1 MARTLDEGARD
12 DPEHARR
19 SQDVYMQKA
28 VKRAAQ
34 TVYVRGGEV
43 HGMLDAARHQGR
55 GPSSHAALRAR
66 NNRVITTQGA
76 DQGRYPH
83 VSQAPPGAS
92 APTMASRTKQ
102 KEEARAR
109 RLAEEQARAERARR
123 DRRIRMVGGIVLA
136 AVVLVGILIAV
147 SSSGG
152 KKSGLQHGGAANGT
166 IAAVTQ
172 MFAGIPQSGPTLG
185 NPKAPVTMT
194 YFGDYECPVCQAFT
208 LQGGF
213 PQLVANDVRA
223 GKVKVVYKSFCTAT
237 CNGPN
242 PNIFTTQQAAG
253 LAAGQQNKFWYFTEL
268 FYREQGQE
276 DTGYVT
282 QSYLNG
288 LAQQVPGLNMSA
300 WQTALDDPTL
310 AAQVTADQNDART
323 LGVSG
328 TPTLI
333 LQGPKGQAAPS
344 ASVPTYAQLEQ
355 AIKQVA

>member
-1 MARTLDEGARD
+1 
-12 DPEHARR
+12 
-19 SQDVYMQKA
+19 
-28 VKRAAQ
+28 
-34 TVYVRGGEV
+34 
-43 HGMLDAARHQGR
+43 
-55 GPSSHAALRAR
+55 
-66 NNRVITTQGA
+66 
-76 DQGRYPH
+76 
-83 VSQAPPGAS
+83 
-92 APTMASRTKQ
+92 MASRTKQ

-123 DRRIRMVGGIVLA
+123 DRRIRLVGGIVLG
-136 AVVLVGILIAV
+136 AVILVGVLIAI

-152 KKSGLQHGGAANGT
+152 KKGGLQTGTKANAT
-166 IAAVTQ
+166 AAAVTQ
-172 MFAGIPQSGPTLG
+172 MFAGIPQSGATLG

-208 LQGGF
+208 LEGGF
-213 PQLVANDVRA
+213 PQLVQNDVRA

-242 PNIFTTQQAAG
+242 PNIFTTQQVAG

-282 QSYLNG
+282 HSYLNG
-288 LAQQVPGLNMSA
+288 LAGQVPGLDMSA
-300 WQTALDDPTL
+300 WQTALNDPAL
-310 AAQVTADQNDART
+310 AAQVASDQNDART

-333 LQGPKGQAAPS
+333 FQGPKGTASPS

-355 AIKQVA
+355 TIKQVA